1 MMKKD
6 CDDKELTRK
15 VEKLSQ
21 EFILLKEY
29 VNKNLSISSPSNNII
44 HEVHIKGVDGDEDGN
59 AGIDLSYSKGKM
71 KNEFCSVEKVACE
84 NVIDSSDALDLIKG
98 RVHNEMLSENNSNQ
112 DIKIPHLFSVTGIY
126 MNKKGVDFQHP
137 LYSNAAILKSL
148 EVRFVGGLPIQSDLD
163 YDIYVSAFAEYFI
176 RKKQISSDF
185 DENQYRSR
193 LACLLWD
200 YGLTKKNQQA
210 ESDSKKK
217 IIQKRQK
224 L

>member
-1 MMKKD
+1 MTRLAQLVPKITIIVMKISLFIR
-6 CDDKELTRK
+6 KERQTALQSLFLR
-15 VEKLSQ
+15 LSQ

-112 DIKIPHLFSVTGIY
+112 DIKVCQIGAEEKLNDN
-126 MNKKGVDFQHP
+126 NKSP
-137 LYSNAAILKSL
+137 IKSL
-148 EVRFVGGLPIQSDLD
+148 ATFDGGDFSLPTDSQMMIL
-163 YDIYVSAFAEYFI
+163 YDQTINQPIAIESPVSI
-176 RKKQISSDF
+176 KDVTSKP
-185 DENQYRSR
+185 SR
-193 LACLLWD
+193 
-200 YGLTKKNQQA
+200 
-210 ESDSKKK
+210 
-217 IIQKRQK
+217 
-224 L
+224 